1 MSLPIEELV
10 NRYKKNSSES
20 LLPLL
25 QDIQDEYGYLN
36 EEAIIRVGKH
46 LNLPASK
53 VYGIATFFDQ
63 FRFIVKGKYHIRVCR
78 GTACHMNGSRNVLN
92 EMEKALKIKE
102 GQTTR
107 DGFFSLEAI
116 SCMVACSNGP
126 VVNVNG
132 EFVNAVSVADINA
145 LLNTYRKKA

>member
-10 NRYKKNSSES
+10 NRYKKNGSES

-36 EEAIIRVGKH
+36 EEAIIRVGQY

-63 FRFIVKGKYHIRVCR
+63 FRFITRGRYHIRVCR
-78 GTACHMNGSRNVLN
+78 GTACHMNGSMQVLK
-92 EMEKALKIKE
+92 EIEKALKIKE

-116 SCMVACSNGP
+116 SCMGACSNGP
-126 VVNVNG
+126 VINING
-132 EFVNAVSVADINA
+132 EFINTVAVTDISA
-145 LLNTYRKKA
+145 LLNNYRKKA